1 MFCSVNKN
9 AVLRWRTYQVIPR
22 SLPVT
27 VDDIGADQVKKLA
40 SSLGVG
46 KQFINVLYIILMS
59 WKR

>member
-1 MFCSVNKN
+1 M
-9 AVLRWRTYQVIPR
+9 IPR

-46 KQFINVLYIILMS
+46 KQFINVLYIILN
-59 WKR
+59 